1 MAPAMS
7 EANRAPDGDRRVSL
21 RLREIFVEAYDV
33 LEPFF
38 ESAPARAE
46 DSREQ
51 QACHAL
57 QKRFSHL
64 SREEVFIMVTA
75 ARRVF
80 GAGGK
85 PAV

>member
-1 MAPAMS
+1 MS
-7 EANRAPDGDRRVSL
+7 EPNRPSDVDRRVDL

-46 DSREQ
+46 DSCEQ
-51 QACHAL
+51 QAFDAL
-57 QKRFSHL
+57 QKRFPHL
-64 SREEVFIMVTA
+64 SRVEVFIMVTA

-85 PAV
+85 PAA

>member
-1 MAPAMS
+1 MS
-7 EANRAPDGDRRVSL
+7 EVNGTPDVDRRVDL

-38 ESAPARAE
+38 ETASARAG

-51 QACHAL
+51 QAFNAL
-57 QKRFSHL
+57 QKRFPHL
-64 SREEVFIMVTA
+64 AREEVFIMVTA

-80 GAGGK
+80 GAGGN
-85 PAV
+85 PVA